1 MGKNGLSAVLAPAN
15 EELNKLFTS
24 PKTSRVDLYER
35 HYLSCHSS
43 LDNLPE
49 EHACK
54 NLWRIIKANKAGI
67 VQEQFLALKLPLVL
81 WK

>member
-1 MGKNGLSAVLAPAN
+1 MAICSLCLIIKFFQICNLEV
-15 EELNKLFTS
+15 S

-49 EHACK
+49 KHVCK

-81 WK
+81 WQ